1 MIKDVVAADLPP
13 TSKRWDSRR
22 LYAALVFIPLFYLL
36 VRYLPPIAFFGL
48 VVGASWLALIELYRL
63 HFQPRLA
70 TMAIILGLVMTTL
83 VLSHLQW
90 PDALPLH
97 PLLLFVITATL
108 LSYLLSKHELS
119 RSLVD
124 VSVLIFGMLYIGFT
138 LGHLLLIRALPDGI
152 FLVFFVILVTWAGDT
167 GAYYTGVSMGRTPLA
182 PRISPNKTVEG
193 LVGGCLLAVVIALI
207 ARAWFIPSFTIV
219 DALVLGVML
228 TVAGL
233 VGDLSESM
241 FKRGAGVK
249 DSGGLIPGHG
259 GMLDRLDS
267 LLLTAPTYYYY
278 VTLVKG

>member
-1 MIKDVVAADLPP
+1 MIRSAVAADVSP
-13 TSKRWDSRR
+13 SRRWDRR
-22 LYAALVFIPLFYLL
+22 RIYAALVFIPLFYVL

-48 VVGASWLALIELYRL
+48 VIGASWLALVELYRM
-63 HFQPRLA
+63 HFHSKP
-70 TMAIILGLVMTTL
+70 AIVEIAIGVVMTTFM
-83 VLSHLQW
+83 LSHLQW
-90 PDALPLH
+90 PDALPFH
-97 PLLLFVITATL
+97 PVLVFILTTTLLL
-108 LSYLLSKHELS
+108 YLVSKHDLS

-138 LGHLLLIRALPDGI
+138 LGHLLLTRALPDGI
-152 FLVFFVILVTWAGDT
+152 FLVFFVVLVTWAGDT
-167 GAYYTGVSMGRTPLA
+167 GAYYAGMSMGRTPLA

-193 LVGGCLLAVVIALI
+193 LLGGCLLAVVIALI
-207 ARAWFIPSFTIV
+207 ARAWFIPSFTIL
-219 DALVLGVML
+219 DAIVLGLVL
-228 TVAGL
+228 TVVGL
-233 VGDLSESM
+233 IGDLSESM

>member
-1 MIKDVVAADLPP
+1 MIRDVVTADLPR

-48 VVGASWLALIELYRL
+48 VVGASWLALVELYRL

-70 TMAIILGLVMTTL
+70 TMAIILGLIMTTL

-90 PDALPLH
+90 PDVLPLH
-97 PLLLFVITATL
+97 PLLVFVITATL
-108 LSYLLSKHELS
+108 LWYLLSKHDLS

-152 FLVFFVILVTWAGDT
+152 FLIFFVILVTWAGDT
-167 GAYYTGVSMGRTPLA
+167 GAYYAGVSMGRTPLA

-193 LVGGCLLAVVIALI
+193 LLGGCLLAVVIALI

-233 VGDLSESM
+233 IGDLSESM

>member
-1 MIKDVVAADLPP
+1 MIRHVVAADLPR

-22 LYAALVFIPLFYLL
+22 LYAAMVFIPLFYLL

-48 VVGASWLALIELYRL
+48 VVGASWLALVELYRL
-63 HFQPRLA
+63 HFQPRVA
-70 TMAIILGLVMTTL
+70 TMAIMLGLVMTTL

-90 PDALPLH
+90 PEAVPLH
-97 PLLLFVITATL
+97 PVLLLTLAATL
-108 LSYLLSKHELS
+108 LFHLLSKQDLS

-124 VSVLIFGMLYIGFT
+124 ISVLIFGTLYIGFA
-138 LGHLLLIRALPDGI
+138 LGHLLLTRALPDGI

-167 GAYYTGVSMGRTPLA
+167 GAYYAGVSMGRTPLA

-193 LVGGCLLAVVIALI
+193 LLGGCLLAVVIALI
-207 ARAWFIPSFTIV
+207 ARTWFIPSFTIV
-219 DALVLGVML
+219 DAVVLGILL

-233 VGDLSESM
+233 IGDLSESM

-267 LLLTAPTYYYY
+267 LLLTAPAYYYY
-278 VTLVKG
+278 VTLLKS